1 LIPTRPVREY
11 RSVAEYTFL
20 TTWCLDAPIEEVWD
34 AIHDS
39 ERWPEWW
46 KGVERVV
53 ELEPG
58 DADGVGGV
66 SRYTWKSRLPY
77 RLEFDMRTTRVERPH
92 LIEGVAEGDLDG
104 SGRWRLYDGRGT
116 AVTYE
121 WSVRTTE
128 PWMNLLA
135 PIARPLF
142 AWNHDVVM
150 RQGGEGL
157 ARRLSTRLVV
167 AG

>member
-1 LIPTRPVREY
+1 MAEY
-11 RSVAEYTFL
+11 RFL
-20 TTWCLDAPIEEVWD
+20 TTWCLDAPIEAVWD
-34 AIHDS
+34 TIFET

-46 KGVERVV
+46 KGVEKVV

-58 DADGVGGV
+58 GPDRVGSV
-66 SRYTWKSRLPY
+66 QRYTWKSRLPY

-104 SGRWRLYDGRGT
+104 SGLWRLYDGSGT

-121 WSVRTTE
+121 WTVATTE

-135 PIARPLF
+135 PVARPVF

-157 ARRLSTRLVV
+157 ARRLGATLLV